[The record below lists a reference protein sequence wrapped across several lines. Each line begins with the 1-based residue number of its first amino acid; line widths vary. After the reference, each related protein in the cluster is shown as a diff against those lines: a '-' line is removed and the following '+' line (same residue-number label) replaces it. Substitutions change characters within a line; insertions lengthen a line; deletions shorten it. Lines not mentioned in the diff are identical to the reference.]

1 MTHFAYA
8 RIVSLFALALLA
20 TRSVAADPVEVTF
33 ADRAMELGL
42 ELANSAACWA
52 DLDNDGWPELCAGGV
67 VWKNE
72 EGKRFAKLADG
83 VGTVVAAD
91 FDNDGYVDLFSWSAL
106 QLFLNQGGKSFEK
119 IAMPEIPKCVSR
131 GACLGDFNGDGFVDV
146 YVGGYEDWNAG
157 ITYNDVLLINE
168 MGKGLKVAFTDAR
181 YRTRGVTAC
190 DFDRDGDL
198 DVYASNYR
206 LQPNVLWSNDG
217 QGKLQDN
224 TAALNA
230 LGTSAGF
237 GGGHSI
243 GSAWGDFDNDGE
255 IDLFVGNF
263 AHVDG
268 RGDQPKSRFLRNVR
282 KDGKHLFEDRGICGV
297 FYQES
302 YATPSVGDYDNDG
315 DLDLFFT
322 TVYGTASFGRKNN
335 PVLFRN
341 GTDLQFTNA
350 NALAKIPA
358 LPPTYQAAWA
368 DFDHD
373 GDLDLA
379 TAGRLFQNNA
389 TARHWLAVK
398 LQGDGKLVNRSAIG
412 AQVRIQVEDKT
423 MTRQVEAG
431 TGEGNQN
438 SLTLHFGLAQN
449 DAPVNLEIYWPNGA
463 TQTVP
468 SVPVD
473 KVTTVKYDGKK

>member
-237 GGGHSI
+237 GGGHS
-243 GSAWGDFDNDGE
+243 
-255 IDLFVGNF
+255 
-263 AHVDG
+263 
-268 RGDQPKSRFLRNVR
+268 
-282 KDGKHLFEDRGICGV
+282 
-297 FYQES
+297 
-302 YATPSVGDYDNDG
+302 
-315 DLDLFFT
+315 
-322 TVYGTASFGRKNN
+322 
-335 PVLFRN
+335 
-341 GTDLQFTNA
+341 NA
-350 NALAKIPA
+350 
-358 LPPTYQAAWA
+358 
-368 DFDHD
+368 
-373 GDLDLA
+373 
-379 TAGRLFQNNA
+379 
-389 TARHWLAVK
+389 
-398 LQGDGKLVNRSAIG
+398 
-412 AQVRIQVEDKT
+412 
-423 MTRQVEAG
+423 
-431 TGEGNQN
+431 
-438 SLTLHFGLAQN
+438 FGL
-449 DAPVNLEIYWPNGA
+449 E
-463 TQTVP
+463 
-468 SVPVD
+468 
-473 KVTTVKYDGKK
+473 VTKA